1 MYRAFLF
8 SGFLLLLSFKEVF
21 EYIKLDTSWS
31 FTFFLS
37 LSLSLYLRINQELVW
52 FQNGPNNKITYDQVK
67 GATF

>member
-31 FTFFLS
+31 FTFFF